1 MEKVLSSKRK
11 WIILA
16 ILAMAGGIIYE
27 LPYIQYTYYKPLQ
40 EMLGFDNATLG
51 SLMSMYGWLAMAT
64 YLPGGWLADRFSH
77 RKLIAFSLVGTGL
90 GGFYLATAPGL
101 VGARV
106 LFAIWGVTS
115 ILTFWSTLLKAVSLL
130 GDEKEQGRL
139 FSFLEG
145 GRGIVTSI
153 AALSCLAIFNA
164 IGQTGANFKYIIS
177 IYGAICVLVGIAAF
191 FFMEDNKPTDKKSI
205 NVLKDMLDVAKMPIT
220 WLLIVVIFCIYTTY
234 SSSSYMTPYM
244 TDVFGLSAVAA
255 GVVATFRSHI
265 FRPVA
270 GFVGGSISKKIGSS
284 IVTMLGAIVVA
295 VAALLILILVPVN
308 SSMVVIIS
316 IITVLVG
323 FLLFA
328 LRGLYFA
335 PVGEVGTPKPL
346 LGASIGLISTVAFAS
361 DIFNFQIL
369 GGILDRNVDTIAN
382 GYKVIFIYMVC
393 LMSVAFVGL
402 LFLRRIVNKEKVKNE
417 ATKTAKNLKAQ
428 SIIE

>member
-1 MEKVLSSKRK
+1 MEGNTMEKAHSAKRK

-51 SLMSMYGWLAMAT
+51 SLMTMYGWLAMAT
-64 YLPGGWLADRFSH
+64 YLPGGWMADRFSH

-101 VGARV
+101 MGARV
-106 LFAIWGVTS
+106 LFAFWGVTS
-115 ILTFWSTLLKAVSLL
+115 ILTFWSTLLKATSLL

-145 GRGIVTSI
+145 GRGVVTSI

-164 IGQTGANFKYIIS
+164 IGQTGSNFRYIIC
-177 IYGAICVLVGIAAF
+177 IYAAICVLVGVAAF

-205 NVLKDMLDVAKMPIT
+205 NVLKDMWDVAKMPIT
-220 WLLIVVIFCIYTTY
+220 WLLVVVIFCIYTTY

-244 TDVFGLSAVAA
+244 NDVFGLSAVAA

-265 FRPVA
+265 FRPIA
-270 GFVGGSISKKIGSS
+270 GLVGGTVSKKIGSS
-284 IVTMLGAIVVA
+284 IVVMLGAIVIAIVA
-295 VAALLILILVPVN
+295 LIVLVVTPVNAALV
-308 SSMVVIIS
+308 VVIAA
-316 IITVLVG
+316 ITILVG
-323 FLLFA
+323 FLLFV

-346 LGASIGLISTVAFAS
+346 LGAAVGLISTVAFAS
-361 DIFNFQIL
+361 DIFNFQLL
-369 GGILDRNVDTIAN
+369 GGILDRNKDTIAN
-382 GYKVIFIYMVC
+382 GYKQIFLYMIGLLVV
-393 LMSVAFVGL
+393 SFVGL
-402 LFLRRIVNKEKVKNE
+402 LFLRRTVNKH
-417 ATKTAKNLKAQ
+417 KTDKAA
-428 SIIE
+428 